1 MAKVAN
7 PRFATLKYLAIF
19 SIFCD
24 FLLRSYI
31 NSLMIF
37 ENGPI
42 FVSTESVLRKFA
54 QTLKKK
60 GNEWAKIQL
69 FFAPFIYKF
78 LNDLKKV
85 DSMTV
90 STGINFFNSLRNLYM
105 NGAKK
110 NEFWPIHYLFSLMFK
125 QFFAGRFPS
134 TQ

>member
-1 MAKVAN
+1 MARVAN
-7 PRFATLKYLAIF
+7 PGFATFKNLAIF
-19 SIFCD
+19 PIFSD

-85 DSMTV
+85 DSRRD
-90 STGINFFNSLRNLYM
+90 NN
-105 NGAKK
+105 
-110 NEFWPIHYLFSLMFK
+110 
-125 QFFAGRFPS
+125 
-134 TQ
+134 

>member
-19 SIFCD
+19 SIFGD

-78 LNDLKKV
+78 LNDFRKSSNFCV
-85 DSMTV
+85 DGERPPKNCLNIKGFILHFDENVQKMTDFHQNV
-90 STGINFFNSLRNLYM
+90 M
-105 NGAKK
+105 
-110 NEFWPIHYLFSLMFK
+110 
-125 QFFAGRFPS
+125 
-134 TQ
+134 